1 MSIKTILFQGDS
13 ITDAG
18 RSYTDDAGL
27 GSGYPLF
34 VAGRLG
40 MDSPGQWRV
49 INRGISGNRV
59 VDLYARWKIDCLNLK
74 PDVISIL
81 IGINDVWHELG
92 SKNGVEADKFE
103 RIYGM
108 LLEETVAILPDTRL
122 MVLEP
127 FVLSSA
133 ATEAQWAYFH
143 EETALRAKAARMVAD
158 EYGAVFVSLQD
169 AFDDAAKLAPA
180 AHWLSDG
187 VHPTP
192 AGHQLIA
199 DCWLAALNALS

>member
-108 LLEETVAILPDTRL
+108 LLEETVAVLPDTRL

-127 FVLSSA
+127 FVLSGA
-133 ATEAQWAYFH
+133 ATEAHWAYFH
-143 EETALRAKAARMVAD
+143 EETALRARAARMVAD
-158 EYGAVFVSLQD
+158 EYGAVFVPLQD
-169 AFDDAAKLAPA
+169 AFDDAAKLASA